1 MAFLDVENG
10 KQVYYEHHRGD
21 GGRAVVL
28 VHGWGATTQ
37 CWDTTL
43 TALLKA
49 GHEVALIDHRA
60 CGRSDK
66 DFDDVSIEA
75 IASDVVA
82 LVRHLGLRRPV
93 VNGWSLGGAVVAA
106 VAAELGDDIGGL
118 VLTGGATPRY
128 TQSEGW
134 PYGATA
140 ADVEGILAGL
150 EADRPTTFRG
160 ISGAVCAK
168 PVGDD
173 VVEGFWLQFMQ
184 TGTRC
189 TETMRALIALDQ
201 RDLIGTI
208 RCPVLSLHGTEDAF
222 VAFDGAKAAIPLFHD
237 ARLVEF
243 PGVGHAPFVE
253 DAETYRSELLGF
265 LSNLR

>member
-10 KQVYYEHHRGD
+10 KQVYYEHHRGG
-21 GGRAVVL
+21 GGRPVVL

-82 LVRHLGLRRPV
+82 LVRHLGLREPV
-93 VNGWSLGGAVVAA
+93 LDGWSLGGAIVAA
-106 VAAELGDDIGGL
+106 AAAELGDDIRGL

-128 TQSEGW
+128 TQTEGW
-134 PYGATA
+134 PYGGTA

-160 ISGAVCAK
+160 IAGAVCAK

-184 TGTRC
+184 TGTRS
-189 TETMRALIALDQ
+189 TETMRSLIALDQ

-253 DAETYRSELLGF
+253 DAETYLSELLAF
-265 LSNLR
+265 VR